1 MSVIYPGNYVAHLN
15 AYRDQ
20 GVVALPGVEFYRLV
34 GAVVINPDNDSITT
48 VDGVLEA
55 GDYAPQI
62 LSPDLRQD
70 DKPRQDKPFVVP
82 TGATIYRSAVTVS
95 NLKAASG
102 VTVAVDGTA
111 TASAATEAVTTA
123 ATDGTFPAAGA
134 GSTFALSTA
143 LTAETGDAT
152 IEVDYSGSL
161 TVVDP
166 ADQAAVLVEVCYFV
180 ADGGPSTDEINLP
193 YKTEAGSGY

>member
-1 MSVIYPGNYVAHLN
+1 MSTIFPGNYVTHLN

-20 GVVALPGVEFYRLV
+20 SVFAIPGVKFYQVR
-34 GAVVINPDNDSITT
+34 GAAIVTSNLSGSGSLALSV
-48 VDGVLEA
+48 
-55 GDYAPQI
+55 

-123 ATDGTFPAAGA
+123 ASDGTFAAGGA
-134 GSTFALSTA
+134 GSTFALDTA

-161 TVVDP
+161 SIVDP
-166 ADQAAVLVEVCYFV
+166 ADCAAVLVEVCYYV
-180 ADGGPSTDEINLP
+180 ADGGPSTDEVNLP